1 VSGTEE
7 RSRVAFTIVT
17 GLSGA
22 GRSEV
27 AKCFEDLGY
36 FVIDNLPPALI
47 ERMAS
52 LVSGPGSKVRRI
64 ALVVDVRGGEFFPD
78 LTKALDE
85 LRERQIPYRILFLEA
100 SDQAL
105 VRRFEA
111 TRRKHPLTTSDR
123 EGGSGGVAAPRGE
136 QPHSPEAAIPPR
148 SVVEGISKEREMMR
162 VLRDRA
168 DVIID
173 TTNLNPHEL
182 RDKVVSTF
190 PDAAPPAGMAVNV
203 ISFGYKH
210 GIPLD
215 ADLVFDC
222 RFLPNPHWVE
232 ELRPLNGTNRKVRG
246 YVLNADGA
254 GEFLTKV
261 RDLLAFTLPG
271 FVKEGRHYLTVA
283 VGCTGGKHRS
293 VVVGDE
299 IARFLQERGFASTI
313 VHRDLHKE

>member
-1 VSGTEE
+1 VKAEGKGEEVSGTEE

-123 EGGSGGVAAPRGE
+123 
-136 QPHSPEAAIPPR
+136 
-148 SVVEGISKEREMMR
+148 VVEGISKEREVMR
-162 VLRDRA
+162 GLRDQA

-182 RDKVVSTF
+182 RDKVKSTF

-210 GIPLD
+210 GVPLD

-246 YVLNADGA
+246 YVLNAEGA

-261 RDLLAFTLPG
+261 RDLLAFMLPG

-313 VHRDLHKE
+313 VHRDLHRE